1 MSKRLIL
8 VCGFLIFALAVF
20 IGIYISFNQWDR
32 GDPFEVSIWAG
43 YSPIGR
49 ATIGTLAFALILF
62 PITVPVLAVSGV
74 LIYFGIKRQRLWPL
88 SLLGFLII
96 GVCWVWYV
104 VGVINF
110 D

>member
-1 MSKRLIL
+1 MSKRLNLI
-8 VCGFLIFALAVF
+8 CGLFIFAVAVF
-20 IGIYISFNQWDR
+20 IGIYLSFEQWDR
-32 GDPFEVSIWAG
+32 GDPFEVSNWGAFN
-43 YSPIGR
+43 PLGR
-49 ATIGTLAFALILF
+49 ATYGTLAFALVIF

-74 LIYFGIKRQRLWPL
+74 LIYFGMKRPRLWPL

-104 VGVINF
+104 IGVINF